1 MTTRDVRES
10 LAAVEAG
17 GHLSRAAY
25 ADAVAL
31 ALRGP
36 LTDGERG
43 VLLAPAAAIAESAA
57 LRRAGLSPESLSAHP
72 DVAELMTEIARA
84 HGGEPDRSGL
94 AWSPGPP
101 PPPEPAMPDTP
112 PLDAGTDLGDPTSW
126 ALSTPG
132 ADVRFS
138 TAVFGR
144 TYPALVMEKPAVADP
159 GRRDLVAS
167 HRGALLAADSLEALG
182 AAVRAVVAEEAAWFD
197 AEDLA
202 NEAANRRFR
211 AQNRRRSDFL
221 VGVRD
226 LAVHR
231 PALGLPVNRLLIELR
246 DDIVSGRRYA
256 MQVGEHTNY
265 WPYDNG
271 YSEVLEKLAA
281 QAPPDSDEAA
291 VILNRL
297 FDIWRRK
304 SVFKGRAG
312 VDEKDAE
319 RTLGG
324 PLVWRPPFGDRF
336 GHRVSLAADSTP
348 YEPGYEA
355 LTWPASDD
363 RPAARVYTDADG
375 TVRFDHDPAA
385 PDRTGQP
392 VPDAAL
398 EALTRQPVPADQVTL
413 RPPEPGEVLR
423 ADLPFDWQDNGSVSV
438 TRIDIGW
445 WGHCHNEAPANAMGM
460 DPKRPVTLYRAH
472 PDLPRDR
479 RRADFTEED
488 CWDLVGAFTA
498 DHEGD
503 RVRDPA
509 TGRVSA
515 PGYVLYSSGGA
526 YRPTRVDETAFVGN
540 RNNGGH
546 WFEVTPEGS
555 RRVRI
560 DAEVVEIWGLEDPT
574 HRYDE
579 PMNRFRRDVENDD
592 GTFDPNPD
600 WVESGMSD
608 DDMIAVQAG
617 GRRLTLKTRFI
628 TFDGQGRRVE
638 RTLRVELDPSR
649 DAFVKLA
656 DEIEGMHPGGGGR
669 VVEHWYNPATRSL
682 RAVRLD
688 LRAEA
693 GFERAEQSSE
703 DHATVEVTAAQ
714 ETTYD
719 SVTAIDEFVV
729 ADMGLP
735 FTFDT
740 SSGQAVWN
748 YPVSHISR
756 DVEQRVTRDED
767 GESFT
772 YTTYALAY
780 QTMGGPSATTRYI
793 IKRDALGRTVRA
805 LALEPMPDFAYRN
818 ERWVCA
824 PLAPDV
830 QGRAALNLRGITTG
844 YLTDA
849 TGRRI
854 VTALWERQAVVLY
867 ASLCDGVAPDHAWL
881 VEGADGRLRSFA
893 DEASW
898 SAAVAAIE
906 ASG

>member
-1 MTTRDVRES
+1 
-10 LAAVEAG
+10 
-17 GHLSRAAY
+17 
-25 ADAVAL
+25 
-31 ALRGP
+31 
-36 LTDGERG
+36 
-43 VLLAPAAAIAESAA
+43 
-57 LRRAGLSPESLSAHP
+57 
-72 DVAELMTEIARA
+72 
-84 HGGEPDRSGL
+84 
-94 AWSPGPP
+94 
-101 PPPEPAMPDTP
+101 MPDAP
-112 PLDAGTDLGDPTSW
+112 LLDAGADLGDPTGW
-126 ALSTPG
+126 ALSVPG

-138 TAVFGR
+138 TTVFGR
-144 TYPALVMEKPAVADP
+144 TYPALVLETPADADP
-159 GRRDLVAS
+159 GRRDLVAT
-167 HRGALLAADSLEALG
+167 HRGTLLAADSLDALG
-182 AAVRAVVAEEAAWFD
+182 DAVRAVVAQEAGWFD

-202 NEAANRRFR
+202 DEPVNRRFR

-221 VGVRD
+221 TGVRD

-291 VILNRL
+291 VLLNRL

-324 PLVWRPPFGDRF
+324 PLVWRPPFGDRH
-336 GHRVSLAADSTP
+336 GHRVSLAAGSTP
-348 YEPGYEA
+348 YAPRYEV
-355 LTWPASDD
+355 LTLAASGD
-363 RPAARVYTDADG
+363 RPAARVYRDAEG
-375 TVRFDHDPAA
+375 AVRFDHDPVA
-385 PDRTGQP
+385 PARTGAL
-392 VPDAAL
+392 VPDPDGLRAK
-398 EALTRQPVPADQVTL
+398 PVPAGEVTL

-445 WGHCHNEAPANAMGM
+445 WGHCHNEAPANAMGV

-472 PDLPRDR
+472 PDLPLER

-515 PGYVLYSSGGA
+515 PGVVLYSSGGA
-526 YRPTRVDETAFVGN
+526 YRPTQVDETAFVGN

-546 WFEVTPEGS
+546 WFEATPEGG

-574 HRYDE
+574 HRYAE
-579 PMNRFRRDVENDD
+579 PMNRFRRDVENAD

-617 GRRLTLKTRFI
+617 GRRLTLKTRFV
-628 TFDGQGRRVE
+628 TFDDEGRRVE
-638 RTLRVELDPSR
+638 RTHRAELDPGR

-656 DEIEGMHPGGGGR
+656 DEIEGMHPTGGGR
-669 VVEHWYNPATRSL
+669 LVEHWYNPATRAL
-682 RAVRLD
+682 RAVRFD
-688 LRAEA
+688 LRAE
-693 GFERAEQSSE
+693 GDLERVERARE
-703 DHATVEVTAAQ
+703 DHPTVEVVAAQ

-719 SVTAIDEFVV
+719 SVAAIDEFVV

-756 DVEQRVTRDED
+756 DVEQRVTRVEA
-767 GESFT
+767 GEAFT

-780 QTMGGPSATTRYI
+780 QTMGGPSASTRYI
-793 IKRDALGRTVRA
+793 IKRDGLGRTVRA

-824 PLAPDV
+824 PLATDV

-854 VTALWERQAVVLY
+854 VTALWERQAIVLY
-867 ASLCDGVAPDHAWL
+867 ASLCDGVAADHAWL
-881 VEGADGRLRSFA
+881 IEAADGRLRSFV

-898 SAAVAAIE
+898 SAAVAELE
-906 ASG
+906 ASA